1 MLVRKKE
8 IKQCHYS
15 QLVLI
20 NISSLC
26 ISYMN
31 DEFTSRV
38 FEIQN
43 IANQKQNV
51 QYKKPLR
58 RQGIDTHNHQLM
70 SLSSTVS
77 GESLL

>member
-26 ISYMN
+26 ISYVN

-43 IANQKQNV
+43 IAIQKQTEHTV
-51 QYKKPLR
+51 KKKS
-58 RQGIDTHNHQLM
+58 H
-70 SLSSTVS
+70 
-77 GESLL
+77 